1 MILILSQRAG
11 HKDTHMS
18 ETRAPHWA
26 DAVAQE
32 LLHTHNHH
40 LLSTGIT
47 PSGEYHV
54 GHLREVLT
62 AEGVYRALRD
72 QGAICR
78 LNYVA
83 DTMDP
88 LRRVYNFLD
97 PAVYQEHVG
106 KPLCDIPCPCGA
118 HTSYAEH
125 FLVPFLEAM
134 QTLGGQLD
142 VLLAHEIYRSGQLAT
157 HIGPALQHSETS
169 TRMLTEVPGQ

>member
-1 MILILSQRAG
+1 MVAG
-11 HKDTHMS
+11 SALRIHKDTHMS
-18 ETRAPHWA
+18 ETPTQHWA

-32 LLHTHNHH
+32 LLPTQTRH

-47 PSGEYHV
+47 PSGDYHV

-72 QGAICR
+72 HGAECR

-97 PAVYQEHVG
+97 PAVYQE
-106 KPLCDIPCPCGA
+106 
-118 HTSYAEH
+118 
-125 FLVPFLEAM
+125 
-134 QTLGGQLD
+134 
-142 VLLAHEIYRSGQLAT
+142 
-157 HIGPALQHSETS
+157 
-169 TRMLTEVPGQ
+169 

>member
-1 MILILSQRAG
+1 
-11 HKDTHMS
+11 MS
-18 ETRAPHWA
+18 ETRTPHWA

-32 LLHTHNHH
+32 VLHTHNHH

-72 QGAICR
+72 HGADCR

-88 LRRVYNFLD
+88 LRRVYTFLD

-106 KPLCDIPCPCGA
+106 KPLCNIPCPCGA
-118 HTSYAEH
+118 HQSYAEH

-134 QTLGGQLD
+134 QTLGVTLE
-142 VLLAHEIYRSGQLAT
+142 VLLAHELYRS
-157 HIGPALQHSETS
+157 
-169 TRMLTEVPGQ
+169 

>member
-1 MILILSQRAG
+1 
-11 HKDTHMS
+11 MS
-18 ETRAPHWA
+18 ETHTQHWA

-32 LLHTHNHH
+32 LLHTRSRH

-72 QGAICR
+72 HGAECR

-106 KPLCDIPCPCGA
+106 KPLCDIP
-118 HTSYAEH
+118 
-125 FLVPFLEAM
+125 
-134 QTLGGQLD
+134 D
-142 VLLAHEIYRSGQLAT
+142 RK
-157 HIGPALQHSETS
+157 S
-169 TRMLTEVPGQ
+169 TRLNSSHSQISY